1 MLFKRSVLSHLKS
14 YVVFLASSQTCITTM
29 FDDKPF
35 GDILLSA
42 ETNFDPLVLLNALS
56 LARADTALP
65 RMLYAV

>member
-1 MLFKRSVLSHLKS
+1 
-14 YVVFLASSQTCITTM
+14 M

-56 LARADTALP
+56 LARVDTALP

>member
-1 MLFKRSVLSHLKS
+1 
-14 YVVFLASSQTCITTM
+14 M